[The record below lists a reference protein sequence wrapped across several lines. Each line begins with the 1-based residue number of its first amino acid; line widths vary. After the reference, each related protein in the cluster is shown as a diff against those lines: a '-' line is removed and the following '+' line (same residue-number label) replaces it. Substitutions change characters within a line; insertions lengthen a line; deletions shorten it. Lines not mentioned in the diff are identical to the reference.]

1 MSTPDPSLTPDTA
14 FARLAGL
21 AARLVQA
28 PSAAITL
35 HDPDARAAGERAGN
49 DVHEYLCERVQ
60 GTGAAVV
67 VGDLAQDDALQALAS
82 TDPLAAGVRAWAGSP
97 LVRSD
102 GSVIGT
108 LSVADAVVRTW
119 SERDLDLLGTLA
131 DAAAAEVALIAALAE
146 ERAARDGTARALA
159 SERRAR
165 RRAEALIA
173 AGVALSER
181 NDAASVLRAV
191 VSATVPSLGIWCA
204 VHLRRRGTTPQLVA
218 AGHRDPA
225 RAVEVWALEE
235 SGQTWLQTKI
245 ATPVLRDARAQSVP
259 VGDDPRVAALGAR
272 HIVALPLR
280 VRGHTIGAL
289 TVGVDPDDEP
299 DAAATIAGVAGQAA
313 VALDNAGLYDEL
325 AEVAR
330 TLQRALLPA
339 SLPDIPGVQTAV
351 RFRPAA
357 AAIQVGGDFY
367 DVVAHP
373 HRPEHAFVVGD
384 VSGKGAGA
392 ATLTGVVR
400 HTLRAAFF
408 HGDSPEAGIALA
420 NEALFEVAEPEKF
433 CTAIYGQLRVHDGHV
448 DVRLV
453 RAGHPAALVLRS
465 TGQVDVLEPPGDV
478 LGYRLD
484 TTWEVA
490 TARLAPGDALL
501 LYTDGAIEFPRR
513 RQLDGDAALRTLAA
527 ELGRTGASATE
538 IVEAVEH
545 HTIVVSEGPLRD
557 DLALLVL
564 RCDPAPTSD
573 AAPPGRHVT
582 V

>member
-1 MSTPDPSLTPDTA
+1 MPDAA

-28 PSAAITL
+28 STAAITL
-35 HDPDARAAGERAGN
+35 HDPAAKAAGGRAGCGI
-49 DVHEYLCERVQ
+49 HAHLCGRVER
-60 GTGAAVV
+60 TGAAVV
-67 VGDLAQDDALQALAS
+67 VEDLRQDPELRALVAA
-82 TDPLAAGVRAWAGSP
+82 DPLAVGVAAWAGHP

-102 GSVIGT
+102 GRVIGT
-108 LSVADAVVRTW
+108 LSVTDAVVRAW
-119 SERDLDLLGTLA
+119 SDRDLDLLGTLA
-131 DAAAAEVALIAALAE
+131 DAATVEVALIAALAE
-146 ERAARDGTARALA
+146 ERAARDDAARALA

-191 VSATVPSLGIWCA
+191 VGATVPSLGVWCA
-204 VHLRRRGTTPQLVA
+204 VHLRGRGATPELVA
-218 AGHRDPA
+218 VGHRDPTREA
-225 RAVEVWALEE
+225 EVWALERD
-235 SGQTWLQTKI
+235 GQTWLQTKI
-245 ATPVLRDARAQSVP
+245 ATPVLRDALAQSVP
-259 VGDDPRVAALGAR
+259 AEDDPWAARLGAR
-272 HIVALPLR
+272 HVVSLPLR

-289 TVGVDPDDEP
+289 TVGVDSDEDP
-299 DAAATIAGVAGQAA
+299 DAASTIAGVAGQAA

-339 SLPDIPGVQTAV
+339 YLPDIPGVQTAV

-373 HRPEHAFVVGD
+373 HRAEYAFVVGD
-384 VSGKGAGA
+384 VAGKGAGA

-408 HGDSPEAGIALA
+408 HGDDPQAGIALA
-420 NEALFEVAEPEKF
+420 NEALIEVAAPEKF
-433 CTAIYGQLRVHDGHV
+433 CTAVYGQLAVQDGHA

-465 TGQVDVLEPPGDV
+465 SGHVDVLQPPGDV

-490 TARLAPGDALL
+490 TASLAPGDALL

-513 RQLDGDAALRTLAA
+513 RNLDGDAALRALAA
-527 ELGRTGASATE
+527 ELARSGASATE

-564 RCDPAPTSD
+564 RCDPAS
-573 AAPPGRHVT
+573 PPGAA
-582 V
+582 